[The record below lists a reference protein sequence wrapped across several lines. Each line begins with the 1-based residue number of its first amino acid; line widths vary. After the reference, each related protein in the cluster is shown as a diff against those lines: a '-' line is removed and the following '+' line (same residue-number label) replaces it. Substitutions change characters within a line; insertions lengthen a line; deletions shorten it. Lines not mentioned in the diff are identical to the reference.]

1 MAKNLKEAIAR
12 KSGNYPSYSLLTGF
26 IGTAWINKA
35 LSDCGMSDV
44 AYRLL
49 SQDAFPSWL
58 YPVKNGATTVWERL
72 NSYTHQDGFGKH
84 NSMNSFNHY
93 SFGAVVAWMYNYS
106 LGIRRDE
113 ASPGFKHFFLQP
125 EVDPTGHLNVASG
138 HYDSMYGRIES
149 RWERK
154 EASTAYSFTI
164 PANTSATVV
173 LPAKSLKDVKV
184 DGKKV
189 NRRATQASWD
199 KAKGLLKM
207 ELGSG
212 CYQIEVANE

>member
-1 MAKNLKEAIAR
+1 M
-12 KSGNYPSYSLLTGF
+12 
-26 IGTAWINKA
+26 
-35 LSDCGMSDV
+35 
-44 AYRLL
+44 
-49 SQDAFPSWL
+49 
-58 YPVKNGATTVWERL
+58 KNGATTVWERL
-72 NSYTHQDGFGKH
+72 NSYTHKDGFGKN

-125 EVDPTGHLNVASG
+125 EVDPTGHLNVAGG

-154 EASTAYSFTI
+154 EASTEYSFTI
-164 PANTSATVV
+164 PANTSATVI
-173 LPAKSLKDVKV
+173 LPAKFLKEVKV

-189 NRRATQASWD
+189 NRRATQASFD
-199 KAKGLLKM
+199 KARKLLM
-207 ELGSG
+207 LELGSG
-212 CYQIEVANE
+212 SYQIEVANE